1 LEEGCRNAESG
12 QRIEWT
18 GAGGDY
24 FLGVVID
31 DRNQVIAEFW
41 GTRKQVLAWVE
52 TECSGIPA
60 KYVPM
65 ALSATRRRAK
75 RSYSRS
81 RMDQKEWAGAEK

>member
-1 LEEGCRNAESG
+1 MEEGCRNAESG

-24 FLGVVID
+24 FLGVLID
-31 DRNQVIAEFW
+31 DGNQVIAEFW
-41 GTRKQVLAWVE
+41 GTRKQVLAWTE
-52 TECSGIPA
+52 TAWPGVPA

-75 RSYSRS
+75 RSYTRS
-81 RMDQKEWAGAEK
+81 RMGQKEWAEAEK